1 MSIKKISDHLKANK
15 DKVFVISP
23 IVDGDSIKGPT
34 AKIFRELGHEPSV
47 KSVAEFY
54 QDYATN
60 IFIDNKDS
68 EYLKDLNNLGFKCLC
83 GQASHE
89 IKKI

>member
-1 MSIKKISDHLKANK
+1 MIILLYALNPFISIAQFCQSKNKDHLKANK

-47 KSVAEFY
+47 NQLLNFIKTMQLIFLLIIKIV
-54 QDYATN
+54 N
-60 IFIDNKDS
+60 I
-68 EYLKDLNNLGFKCLC
+68 
-83 GQASHE
+83 
-89 IKKI
+89 